1 MAFKLRSGN
10 GTTFKNM
17 GTSPF
22 KDMKTGSYKQ
32 SFESPAKQKVD
43 PDAPGTPGTPGYEPP
58 VKREDLDAKGK
69 AIWDAHR
76 AKGKA
81 KETDK
86 MLKDKKPM
94 KHVKRPKTKSPT
106 GQWKGTEGQDQD
118 KIFDSKGN
126 HIGDWVNDK
135 KVMHKIPNDDNRPRS
150 KEDRAELIK
159 NMEKKHLKTLKKSPA
174 KQTDTTYAD
183 GTKKSAREQAF
194 SKRYTAEKAKEK
206 YWYKINNKPATKA
219 EYMKYQ
225 NKPGGDEPG
234 KQTNDPNV
242 SLAKISADKR
252 TKINK

>member
-1 MAFKLRSGN
+1 MAYKMKGFSGFGN
-10 GTTFKNM
+10 
-17 GTSPF
+17 SPL
-22 KDMKTGSYKQ
+22 
-32 SFESPAKQKVD
+32 KQKTTKSD
-43 PDAPGTPGTPGYEPP
+43 T
-58 VKREDLDAKGK
+58 VKTYPKSYTKEDIKFLEEQHEDVVRYEDLDAKGK
-69 AIWDAHR
+69 AIWDAR
-76 AKGKA
+76 RKGKA
-81 KETDK
+81 MDK
-86 MLKDKKPM
+86 LFENKKPM

-135 KVMHKIPNDDNRPRS
+135 KVMHKIPSDDNRPR
-150 KEDRAELIK
+150 
-159 NMEKKHLKTLKKSPA
+159 KSPA
-174 KQTDTTYAD
+174 KQTDTTYAN

>member
-22 KDMKTGSYKQ
+22 KDMKTGKYEH

-58 VKREDLDAKGK
+58 VKRSDLDAKGK

-76 AKGKA
+76 AKG
-81 KETDK
+81 
-86 MLKDKKPM
+86 
-94 KHVKRPKTKSPT
+94 KTKSPT

-135 KVMHKIPNDDNRPRS
+135 KVMHKIPSDDNRPR
-150 KEDRAELIK
+150 
-159 NMEKKHLKTLKKSPA
+159 KSPA

>member
-22 KDMKTGSYKQ
+22 KDMKTGKYEH

-58 VKREDLDAKGK
+58 VKRSDLDAKGK

-76 AKGKA
+76 AKG
-81 KETDK
+81 
-86 MLKDKKPM
+86 
-94 KHVKRPKTKSPT
+94 KTKSPT

-135 KVMHKIPNDDNRPRS
+135 KVMHKIPSDDKYKPRS

>member
-22 KDMKTGSYKQ
+22 KDMKTGKYEQ

-43 PDAPGTPGTPGYEPP
+43 PDAPGTPGKPGYEPP
-58 VKREDLDAKGK
+58 VKRSDLDEKGK
-69 AIWDAHR
+69 AIWDAQR
-76 AKGKA
+76 AKK
-81 KETDK
+81 
-86 MLKDKKPM
+86 
-94 KHVKRPKTKSPT
+94 KSPT

-135 KVMHKIPNDDNRPRS
+135 KVMHKIPNDDSRPRS

-174 KQTDTTYAD
+174 KQTKDTFAD
-183 GTKKSAREQAF
+183 GSKKSARDKFNDRETAIEQ
-194 SKRYTAEKAKEK
+194 RKALATKNTK
-206 YWYKINNKPATKA
+206 MQLQRKADRADNQKSQYWYKINNKPATKA